1 MGEVSAAFLLL
12 KAGRV
17 LQDWLCYQRQE
28 ALFLQQTEVLDEIG
42 DLRSCCNTEMFFWWL
57 NVQSRAR
64 SFSPPLGQQNLVF
77 VALNLRSG
85 WYDFCL
91 VILSVADF
99 ALCSVWIYWV
109 FCQDWARGYHAA
121 VWGEAWPSSQHGN
134 ALGAAWRGKGKHHPA
149 GRGQG
154 SSVRNCLAG
163 TQGREGRGGA
173 TGTRAEMPLQWKFW
187 KKMWWSWYFPAPCRG
202 DRGGGNIHTVAH
214 RGACAEAA
222 AEESQPMGRT
232 CAFTGGKVWGG
243 KSGRE
248 EPLWVDCNLLS
259 ATDCLGREQ
268 NWK

>member
-42 DLRSCCNTEMFFWWL
+42 DLRSCCNIEMFFWWL

-99 ALCSVWIYWV
+99 ALYSV
-109 FCQDWARGYHAA
+109 
-121 VWGEAWPSSQHGN
+121 
-134 ALGAAWRGKGKHHPA
+134 
-149 GRGQG
+149 
-154 SSVRNCLAG
+154 
-163 TQGREGRGGA
+163 
-173 TGTRAEMPLQWKFW
+173 
-187 KKMWWSWYFPAPCRG
+187 
-202 DRGGGNIHTVAH
+202 
-214 RGACAEAA
+214 
-222 AEESQPMGRT
+222 
-232 CAFTGGKVWGG
+232 
-243 KSGRE
+243 
-248 EPLWVDCNLLS
+248 
-259 ATDCLGREQ
+259 
-268 NWK
+268 